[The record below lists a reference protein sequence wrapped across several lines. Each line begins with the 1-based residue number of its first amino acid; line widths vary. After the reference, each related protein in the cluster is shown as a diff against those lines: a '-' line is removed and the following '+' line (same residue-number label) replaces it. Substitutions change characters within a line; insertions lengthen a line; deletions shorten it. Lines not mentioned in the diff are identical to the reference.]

1 MERRLTFPLVALTLA
16 LSAPIAAADN
26 VAALYGEHCAPCHHP
41 KRLGLTA
48 PPLIP
53 DTLKDRSADWIR
65 KTITEGA
72 LATRMPAFSGKLS
85 EAQVSE
91 LAGFI
96 MTPAGALEW
105 TFGDIKASMEERP
118 DGSSKKELPKGIAL
132 EDITLV
138 MAKGDRSLF
147 VLAPGSFEN
156 LAQFHVGPVHGGPK
170 FTHALDAVY
179 AVARDG
185 GLTKFDLRS
194 LAVDARAKA
203 GISSRSVAV
212 SGDDKIIGV
221 ANYLPQNIVFF
232 DPSLNPV
239 KEIKVDGKT
248 GGFYALPIERKFIV
262 SFRDKP
268 ELWLIGDHEPF
279 EVEKLPLPEP
289 FEDFSISPAG
299 PVVLGTKRGSGV
311 IHVYDYKQRKTLT
324 ALASGGGMPHLA
336 SATFWMKG
344 GELFVAVNHI
354 GKPLATVYS
363 LDKLK
368 AVAEITLPGSGF
380 FIRAHKGAPQI
391 WVDSETEKIVLISK
405 EDLSKVS
412 FLVPRP
418 GRKASHIE
426 FSADGKSAFISIP
439 GVGGEVVI
447 YDTATLKEVKSIPF
461 NDPAGKY
468 NATNKTHPSRTD
480 DFALSGEKISAGE
493 DVFKKFCMGCHHQ
506 VYEAFGPSFTEIAAM
521 RTEDQIRY
529 HLQSPVESAQA
540 LGYRINSMPRLPL
553 SGEQLDA
560 VVSYVSG
567 FR

>member
-1 MERRLTFPLVALTLA
+1 MIPLVALTLA

-53 DTLKDRSADWIR
+53 DTLKDRSADWIK
-65 KTITEGA
+65 KTILQGA
-72 LATRMPAFSGKLS
+72 PATRMPGFSGKLS
-85 EAQVSE
+85 GAEVSA
-91 LAGFI
+91 LADFI
-96 MTPAGALEW
+96 MTPAGVLEW
-105 TFGDIKASMEERP
+105 TFGDIKASREERP
-118 DGSSKKELPKGIAL
+118 DGSSKNESPKGIAL

-147 VLAPGSFEN
+147 VLAPGSFET
-156 LAQFHVGPVHGGPK
+156 LARFHVGPVHGGPK
-170 FTHALDAVY
+170 FTHALDGVY

-185 GLTKFDLRS
+185 GLTKFNVRS
-194 LAVDARAKA
+194 LTVETRAKA

-212 SGDDKIIGV
+212 SSDDKIIGV

-239 KEIKVDGKT
+239 KEITADGKI
-248 GGFYALPIERKFIV
+248 GGFYSIPDERKFIV

-299 PVVLGTKRGSGV
+299 PLILGTKRASGV

-324 ALASGGGMPHLA
+324 ALGSGGGMPHLA
-336 SATFWMKG
+336 SATFWVRG

-380 FIRAHKGAPQI
+380 FIRAHKGAPHI
-391 WVDSETEKIVLISK
+391 WVDSETETIVLISK
-405 EDLSKVS
+405 DDLSKVTGI
-412 FLVPRP
+412 VPRP
-418 GRKASHIE
+418 GKKASHIE
-426 FSADGKSAFISIP
+426 FSADGKFAFISIP
-439 GVGGEVVI
+439 GAQGEVVI
-447 YDTATLKEVKSIPF
+447 YDTRTLAEVKSFPF

-468 NATNKTHPSRTD
+468 NATNKTHPSRSD
-480 DFALSGEKISAGE
+480 DFALSGAKVSAGE
-493 DVFKKFCMGCHHQ
+493 DVFNKFCMGCHHQ
-506 VYEAFGPSFTEIAAM
+506 VYEAFGPSFTDIAAM
-521 RTEDQIRY
+521 RTEDQIRF
-529 HLQSPVESAQA
+529 HLKSPVESAKA
-540 LGYRINSMPRLPL
+540 LGYRINSMPQLSL

-560 VVSYVSG
+560 VVSYVRG

>member
-1 MERRLTFPLVALTLA
+1 MIPLVALTLA
-16 LSAPIAAADN
+16 LFAPAAAADN

-53 DTLKDRSADWIR
+53 DTLRDRSADWIK
-65 KTITEGA
+65 KTIRQGA
-72 LATRMPAFSGKLS
+72 PATRMPGFSGALS
-85 EAQVSE
+85 EAEVSA
-91 LAGFI
+91 LADFI
-96 MTPAGALEW
+96 MTPAGVLDWAS
-105 TFGDIKASMEERP
+105 GDIKASRQERP
-118 DGSSKKELPKGIAL
+118 DGPSQKELPKGVAL

-147 VLAPGSFEN
+147 VLAPGSFET
-156 LAQFHVGPVHGGPK
+156 LARFHVGPVHGGPK
-170 FTHALDAVY
+170 FTHALDGVY

-185 GLTKFDLRS
+185 GLTKFNIRS
-194 LAVDARAKA
+194 LTVEARAKA
-203 GISSRSVAV
+203 GISSRSVSV
-212 SGDDKIIGV
+212 SGDDKIVGV

-239 KEIKVDGKT
+239 GEIKADGKI
-248 GGFYALPIERKFIV
+248 GGFYSIPDERKFIV

-279 EVEKLPLPEP
+279 EVEKEPLPEP
-289 FEDFSISPAG
+289 FEDFSISPAR
-299 PVVLGTKRGSGV
+299 PLILGTKRGSGV
-311 IHVYDYKQRKTLT
+311 IHVYDYKQRKTL
-324 ALASGGGMPHLA
+324 ASLASGGGMPHLA
-336 SATFWMKG
+336 SATFWVSG

-380 FIRAHKGAPQI
+380 FIRAHRGAPHI

-405 EDLSKVS
+405 EDLSKVTS
-412 FLVPRP
+412 LTPRP

-426 FSADGKSAFISIP
+426 FSADGKFAFISIP
-439 GVGGEVVI
+439 GAQGEVVI
-447 YDTATLKEVKSIPF
+447 YDTNTLAEVKSFPF

-468 NATNKTHPSRTD
+468 NATNKTHPSRSD
-480 DFALSGEKISAGE
+480 DFAPSGAKISAGE

-506 VYEAFGPSFTEIAAM
+506 VYEAFGPSFAEIAAA
-521 RTEDQIRY
+521 RTEDQIRF
-529 HLQSPVESAQA
+529 HLKSPVESAKA

-560 VVSYVSG
+560 VVSYVRG